1 MIYFKLYW
9 ENVHSPSRHRFGSTG
24 FHLHVSDLKKRWK
37 GFDWWRVFPLT
48 EKEKKLNFMQ
58 SFSEEIDGEE
68 IVASLTACW
77 SLTAA
82 ARVPEPEYSMRKR
95 CGSEWARD
103 FSSLSLSH
111 SIQQPILGL
120 SYTSV
125 YTSPTTEAGSCH
137 FIHLGPDQYFKFNKE
152 TQSVMHWDKIGPW
165 ASITVKYWVKLYVW
179 MFFYFVIQCDFLL
192 NACSVHLNINIQLWH
207 R

>member
-37 GFDWWRVFPLT
+37 DFDWWRVFPLT
-48 EKEKKLNFMQ
+48 EKEKKLNLMQ

-82 ARVPEPEYSMRKR
+82 AGVPEPEYSMRKR

-103 FSSLSLSH
+103 FSSLSLSLYTATDSRSFLH
-111 SIQQPILGL
+111 FRLHITYNWGRKLSFHPPRPWQGNSKCNALG
-120 SYTSV
+120 
-125 YTSPTTEAGSCH
+125 
-137 FIHLGPDQYFKFNKE
+137 
-152 TQSVMHWDKIGPW
+152 
-165 ASITVKYWVKLYVW
+165 
-179 MFFYFVIQCDFLL
+179 
-192 NACSVHLNINIQLWH
+192 
-207 R
+207 

>member
-48 EKEKKLNFMQ
+48 EKEKKLNLMQ

-82 ARVPEPEYSMRKR
+82 AWGTRARIQHEKKVW
-95 CGSEWARD
+95 EWASKG
-103 FSSLSLSH
+103 FLLSLSLSLYTATDSRSFLH
-111 SIQQPILGL
+111 FRLHFTYDWSRKLSSHPPRPWPI
-120 SYTSV
+120 
-125 YTSPTTEAGSCH
+125 P
-137 FIHLGPDQYFKFNKE
+137 
-152 TQSVMHWDKIGPW
+152 
-165 ASITVKYWVKLYVW
+165 
-179 MFFYFVIQCDFLL
+179 
-192 NACSVHLNINIQLWH
+192 
-207 R
+207 